1 MNLHVENAMVIRLGY
16 GQPLPVDGRNIV
28 VVWMSQATNLARWG
42 HLRRSREG
50 IDVTLVA
57 VVHSSNR
64 FWRDRKSRQNHT
76 PQQTLIEGDDT
87 VAQSLT
93 FSCCGS
99 RGLTMAPLELH
110 STTVLT
116 MPQLPP
122 HRVPMIARPRN
133 ERY

>member
-1 MNLHVENAMVIRLGY
+1 MEAMAMNLHVENAMVIRLGY

-76 PQQTLIEGDDT
+76 PSLRGTTQLRRASPFR
-87 VAQSLT
+87 VAD
-93 FSCCGS
+93 
-99 RGLTMAPLELH
+99 LE
-110 STTVLT
+110 V
-116 MPQLPP
+116 
-122 HRVPMIARPRN
+122 
-133 ERY
+133 